1 MADIITQD
9 IRPQSPEV
17 TAEDTAATGAE
28 RIPTVIA
35 DRVDIVYRV
44 NGSGAGRGSAT
55 AALNRILRRKQSEKA
70 AGVRK
75 VHAVKCVSFTAYRG
89 EAIGLIGS
97 NGSGKSTLL
106 RAIAVFWAVVIS
118 VGGFVYF
125 WKAEERYGRG

>member
-1 MADIITQD
+1 MADNASRT
-9 IRPQSPEV
+9 
-17 TAEDTAATGAE
+17 TAPLDE
-28 RIPTVIA
+28 RAPTVIA
-35 DRVDIVYRV
+35 DGVDIVYRV
-44 NGSGAGRGSAT
+44 NGTGGGRGSAT

-106 RAIAVFWAVVIS
+106 RAIA
-118 VGGFVYF
+118 GLLP
-125 WKAEERYGRG
+125 AEKGLSLIHI